1 MRLPI
6 LALLIAAGCAAPD
19 ASSTAQPDL
28 RFAVID
34 DSTHADDMA
43 HADLAAP
50 PPPSK
55 WVTGYYAGYAS
66 ATYPVGSIYW
76 DGLTH
81 LAVAFFTP
89 KSDGTLDTAL
99 YQSSASTGL
108 ALAKQLVDAAHA
120 HGKKAIISIGGASS
134 RSTWVAATSS
144 ASLATFTASLV
155 ALLQDPGF
163 DGIDLDWEPVETA
176 DGPLLKALL
185 DGLRAA
191 APTAILTMPVYPLN
205 TNALPDLSLYVP
217 LAADLDQM
225 NVMTY
230 GMAGAYTGWKSWH
243 SSALHQSSTAAP
255 MSVQGS
261 VEGYVAAGIDRSK
274 LGVGAGAYGLC
285 YTSPVTG
292 PLQALGTATV
302 KASVTYAS
310 IVEGYT
316 GLSGAVKAY
325 DTVARVPYLS
335 FATDSAPTT
344 TASKCRYI
352 TYEDPQSLTDKAA
365 FVKSEGYG
373 GVIVWTINH
382 GYLPSA
388 AVGQRDPLL
397 AALKTGLLD

>member
-1 MRLPI
+1 M
-6 LALLIAAGCAAPD
+6 
-19 ASSTAQPDL
+19 TQPDMKKV
-28 RFAVID
+28 VID

-43 HADLAAP
+43 TTSSPDLASVQL
-50 PPPSK
+50 PPSK
-55 WVTGYYAGYAS
+55 WVMGYYAGYS
-66 ATYPVGSIYW
+66 STSYPVSSIYW

-81 LAVAFFTP
+81 IAVAFFTP
-89 KSDGTLDTAL
+89 KADGTLDTTL
-99 YQSSASTGL
+99 YQGSAATGL

-120 HGKKAIISIGGASS
+120 NGKKALISIGGASS

-144 ASLATFTASLV
+144 AHLAAFTASLV
-155 ALLQDPGF
+155 ALLKDPGF
-163 DGIDLDWEPVETA
+163 DGIDLDWEPVEAT

-191 APTAILTMPVYPLN
+191 APSAILTMPVYPLN
-205 TNALPDLSLYVP
+205 TNAAPDLSLYVP

-243 SSALHQSSTAAP
+243 SSALHQSSTSAP
-255 MSVQGS
+255 MSVEGS
-261 VEGYVAAGIDRSK
+261 VTGYVSAGIDRSK

-292 PLQALGTATV
+292 PLQALGSATV
-302 KASVTYAS
+302 KASVTYEN
-310 IVEGYT
+310 IVDGYAA
-316 GLSGAVKAY
+316 LSGAVEAY
-325 DTVARVPYLS
+325 DTVARAPYLS
-335 FATDSAPTT
+335 FATDSAPTP

-352 TYEDPQSLTDKAA
+352 TYEDPQSLADKSA

-373 GVIVWTINH
+373 GVIVWTINN

-388 AVGQRDPLL
+388 PAGQRDPLL
-397 AALKTGLLD
+397 TALKTGLLD